1 MPDTPAD
8 EREVFVSRFN
18 RVVAALIW
26 AASAALTVGLLVSI
40 HDPRLLYIVP
50 CAFFAVLAW
59 VTLWRPLFVVAA
71 DGLTVVNVL
80 STIRIPWEALIN
92 VDTKY
97 ALTLYTPGHKYSV
110 WSLPAPGT
118 SKTLRATRS
127 ETRGRIGRPS
137 VEDSVRRPGDLLS
150 TPSGAAAEVVR
161 RHWTRLRDSGALEA
175 GIADQTP
182 VTVRWHTVSLAALVL
197 LLAGTIAAL
206 LLA

>member
-1 MPDTPAD
+1 MPDSSAD

-18 RVVAALIW
+18 RVVAVLIW
-26 AASAALTVGLLVSI
+26 AACAALTVGLLVSI
-40 HDPRLLYIVP
+40 HDLRLLYIVP
-50 CAFFAVLAW
+50 CVFFALLTW

-71 DGLTVVNVL
+71 DGLTVVNVT
-80 STIRIPWEALIN
+80 STIGIPWEALID

-97 ALTLYTPGHKYSV
+97 ALTLYTPGHKYAV

-118 SKTLRATRS
+118 SRTLRATRS
-127 ETRGRIGRPS
+127 ETKGRVGRPS

-175 GIADQTP
+175 GIADETP
-182 VTVRWHTVSLAALVL
+182 VTVRRHLVSLTALVL